1 MMTVTIYK
9 LDEYG
14 YRKKSCE
21 VYRAESIRISE
32 EDCDIV
38 YITLWNGSPLCPMR
52 VDLNKYDMEVQLRT
66 FP

>member
-21 VYRAESIRISE
+21 VFRAESVRVSD
-32 EDCDIV
+32 EDCDVI
-38 YITLWNGSPLCPMR
+38 YITLWNG
-52 VDLNKYDMEVQLRT
+52 VDMKIDMNKYDVEVQLRT

>member
-21 VYRAESIRISE
+21 VFRAESVRISD
-32 EDCDIV
+32 EDCDVI
-38 YITLWNGSPLCPMR
+38 YITLWNGAEMR
-52 VDLNKYDMEVQLRT
+52 INMNKYDVEVQLRT

>member
-1 MMTVTIYK
+1 MMTVSVYK

-21 VYRAESIRISE
+21 VFRAESVRISD
-32 EDCDIV
+32 EDCDVI
-38 YITLWNGSPLCPMR
+38 YITLWNG
-52 VDLNKYDMEVQLRT
+52 VDMKIDMNKYDVEVQLRT